1 LLEVFKSFGVAR
13 LGAMAGVTAALVG
26 FFFYVT
32 TELMQPP
39 MSLLFSG
46 LDPRDSAEIVAKLD
60 SLKVPYQLQGDG
72 TTIMVA
78 QDQALKLRMELAG
91 DGLPAGGSVG
101 YEIFDKQD
109 ALGVTSFMQSVNLVR
124 ALEGELARTIRSLD
138 VIDQARVHLVIPKR
152 ELFARENREPTASIV
167 VRPRGGQISRAQVQ
181 AIQNLVASAVD
192 GMTPLHVSVIDD
204 KGQLLAGGNQ
214 REGEGE
220 TGGGQASLDERQTS
234 FETRLREQVEE
245 IVTSVVGYGKAR
257 VQVSADLDF
266 NRVTKESVTFDPDS
280 QVVRSTQTR
289 ESTERDVATKQS
301 QGVTVANGLPDAST
315 GAPNSGNQ
323 SQQSKDSTDE
333 TVNYEISTEKKTE
346 ILEEGRV
353 NKISVAVVV
362 DGAYTTDANG
372 QRNYQARSAD
382 EMTQISTLVKSA
394 IGFDQKRG
402 DQVEVVNMRFAE
414 IEVGPMVEEEQP
426 FLGLDKEDIL
436 RIAQMAVLA
445 VISLLLI
452 LLVFRPMMNRLLAA
466 PGTQALP
473 GPGGVT
479 ALSSQPH
486 HGQVAHA
493 GAHQQLPPGV
503 AAAALPGPTHE
514 GSMIDIA
521 RVHGQVKESSVKKVG
536 EIVSSHPDEALAIM
550 RTWLHEST

>member
-13 LGAMAGVTAALVG
+13 LGAMAGATAALVG
-26 FFFYVT
+26 FFFYLT

-39 MSLLFSG
+39 MALLFSG
-46 LDPRDSAEIVAKLD
+46 VDPRDSAEIVAKLD

-72 TTIMVA
+72 TTIMVP
-78 QDQALKLRMELAG
+78 QDRALKLRMELAG
-91 DGLPAGGSVG
+91 EGLPAGGSVG

-109 ALGVTSFMQSVNLVR
+109 TLGATSFMQNVNLVR

-192 GMTPLHVSVIDD
+192 GMTPMHVSVIDD

-214 REGEGE
+214 NE
-220 TGGGQASLDERQTS
+220 TDGDAANQASMEERQIS

-266 NRVTKESVTFDPDS
+266 NRVTRESVTFDPDS

-289 ESTERDVATKQS
+289 ESTERDVDTKQS
-301 QGVTVANGLPDAST
+301 QGVTVANGLPDAAT
-315 GAPNSGNQ
+315 GSPGTGNQ

-346 ILEEGRV
+346 VLEGGRV
-353 NKISVAVVV
+353 NKLSVAVVV
-362 DGAYTTDANG
+362 DGSYTTDASG
-372 QRNYQARSAD
+372 ARNYQARSAD
-382 EMTQISTLVKSA
+382 EMAQIAALVKSA
-394 IGFDQKRG
+394 IGYDQKRG
-402 DQVEVVNMRFAE
+402 DQLEVTNLRFAE
-414 IEVGPMVEEEQP
+414 IEVGPAGRARGTIPRPQQGRHLAHRTDGCP
-426 FLGLDKEDIL
+426 GRYLAPAHPSGLPPTDE
-436 RIAQMAVLA
+436 
-445 VISLLLI
+445 S
-452 LLVFRPMMNRLLAA
+452 P
-466 PGTQALP
+466 PGSP
-473 GPGGVT
+473 R
-479 ALSSQPH
+479 
-486 HGQVAHA
+486 HA
-493 GAHQQLPPGV
+493 GV
-503 AAAALPGPTHE
+503 AWPRRPDRLTQSPARGPTRPCRRTASIAAWRRRRRCSSRADPRRLDDRHRSRARPSE
-514 GSMIDIA
+514 G
-521 RVHGQVKESSVKKVG
+521 VVGQEG
-536 EIVSSHPDEALAIM
+536 WRDCLEPP
-550 RTWLHEST
+550 